1 MFSPLPCI
9 DLRPPRV
16 AAAESLLAAAGP
28 ERAPEG
34 AADLDGLAARLDE
47 LDAQLRRLQRR
58 DSSFLRPTRP
68 AAQPSE
74 DCDECAAW
82 PWAAAAAARPP
93 SPPASE
99 PASGSVSSAPSAR
112 GPWPG
117 GAPASRARRRHDP
130 VARHEAL
137 RRAWTRDRFLAA
149 GGGRESRRPPEGFAA
164 AFAALHAAAG
174 GRR

>member
-1 MFSPLPCI
+1 MFSTLPCI
-9 DLRPPRV
+9 DLRPPRASV
-16 AAAESLLAAAGP
+16 AAEHPLPAAE
-28 ERAPEG
+28 PEG
-34 AADLDGLAARLDE
+34 AADLNGLAARLDE

-58 DSSFLRPTRP
+58 DSAYLLPSRPSS
-68 AAQPSE
+68 QPHE
-74 DCDECAAW
+74 CEECAAW
-82 PWAAAAAARPP
+82 EERAATRAP

-99 PASGSVSSAPSAR
+99 PASGSVSTAPS

-117 GAPASRARRRHDP
+117 GAPFVRARRRHDP

-164 AFAALHAAAG
+164 AFAALHAAGG